1 MLNLLL
7 KLLPRHRYYLEAFG
21 GSATLLFA
29 KKRAEF
35 EVYNDIDSNLVN
47 FFRVLRDKPKELW
60 RKLWLTPFSHEEYK
74 YCSENYKNAEDPVE
88 KARMF
93 FVAVKQA
100 FGGRLTAKSWVVEKF
115 GHSGSGKHN
124 SAEIYKNTIKELLI
138 YAKRLQGIFIEN
150 KDWREILD
158 YYNDWE
164 KEGVFYLDPPYYPSV
179 KKLQNDYEY
188 TMTEQDHE
196 ELIDWCL
203 NKAKVNVMLSGYPNE
218 LYNELDKAGWKRYCK
233 KIPCFAKATTYNSNF
248 IGEGVYNEEDYRTDC
263 VWVNYISEFELPTL
277 FPLDNLE

>member
-60 RKLWLTPFSHEEYK
+60 RKLWLTPFSREEYK

-93 FVAVKQA
+93 FVAVRQA
-100 FGGRLTAKSWVVEKF
+100 FGGILTAKSWAVEKF
-115 GHSGSGKHN
+115 GHSGRGKHN
-124 SAEIYKNTIKELLI
+124 GAEIYKNTIKELLI

-218 LYNELDKAGWKRYCK
+218 LYNELDKAGWKRYCE
-233 KIPCFAKATTYNSNF
+233 KIPCFVKGRTYNSNF
-248 IGEGVYNEEDYRTDC
+248 IGEGVYKEEDYRTDC
-263 VWVNYISEFELPTL
+263 VWVNYIPEFELPTL
-277 FPLDNLE
+277 FSLDNLE